1 MEIMNPWVVKNV
13 KEKSISKTSAKFNWG
28 IKSGKELGEIAPEY
42 TWVRDVSLVEGMKI
56 IMPVY
61 RLFGWIPAVKN
72 ISNKLAVLRKNGTES

>member
-1 MEIMNPWVVKNV
+1 MEKNG
-13 KEKSISKTSAKFNWG
+13 KNTNTRCGG
-28 IKSGKELGEIAPEY
+28 IKSGKELEEIAPEY